1 MLSGTEKQ
9 VLEFLQNR
17 LLTTSGEISSYV
29 NKQGQPSNGAT
40 AASIKKLMDF
50 GYVQSLQSMGN
61 CYVITQRGLRAL
73 KGQ

>member
-17 LLTTSGEISSYV
+17 LLTTVGEISSHL
-29 NKQGQPSNGAT
+29 NKQGQPANGS

-50 GYVQSLQSMGN
+50 GYVQALQSMGN

>member
-9 VLEFLQNR
+9 ILEFMQDR
-17 LLTTSGEISSYV
+17 LLTTTGEISTHLS
-29 NKQGQPSNGAT
+29 QSSNGAS

-50 GYVQSLQSMGN
+50 GYVQAIQSMGN

-73 KGQ
+73 KNG